1 MTKIFNKNSEKE
13 KRRKLRNNPTYTEKI
28 LWNSLRR
35 RQICDVRF
43 LRQYSVNQFVIDF
56 YAPKIKLAIE
66 VDGSSHI
73 GKEAYDKSRQEYIE
87 DFGIEFIRFTNEDV
101 IGNMNKVVAQIEEV
115 VKSSLD
121 SFSGSLQD

>member
-1 MTKIFNKNSEKE
+1 MTKIFNKKSEKE

-43 LRQYSVNQFVIDF
+43 LRQYSVNYFVIDF

-73 GKEAYDKSRQEYIE
+73 GKEDYDKARQEYIE
-87 DFGIEFIRFTNEDV
+87 DFGIEVIRFTNENV
-101 IGNMNKVVAQIEEV
+101 TRNINKVVAQIEEV
-115 VKSSLD
+115 VKSRLD
-121 SFSGSLQD
+121 SFLW